1 MNWGRLSMKN
11 SFPND
16 VEYVYRT
23 AIMWDLLKVF
33 FCSLKMH
40 DESSS
45 RQKVDDDVQEGA
57 LPPYLLDRDQTQRAK
72 VHPVPTTYRDMNLLV
87 PLLAYIS

>member
-1 MNWGRLSMKN
+1 VYHTLSRSCEHEKIAYATVSSLPVWQNCIYVGLCLNW
-11 SFPND
+11 
-16 VEYVYRT
+16 
-23 AIMWDLLKVF
+23 F

-40 DESSS
+40 DESTK

-72 VHPVPTTYRDMNLLV
+72 VN
-87 PLLAYIS
+87 